1 MKILNL
7 WASGKTG
14 GIEVLW
20 KNILINSKEDNRV
33 CCMFEEG
40 EIYTQLNKMGIK
52 TLSTTNCKKNI
63 SRIVKI
69 IYNYCIKEKIDVVI
83 LHHGGVSC
91 DLVYILLR
99 KKLKKILF
107 VRYLHSCF
115 DQYSYGNDGSIIKKH
130 IVKLLMKKALNISDL
145 LVYISKAVKR
155 SFDNNFKI
163 KNIRNVV
170 VYNGIPNDFFRENL
184 TPKKECG
191 INIAYIGRLVKAK
204 GINLLIKA
212 FAIVYKKNKNIKLTI
227 TGDGKEKT
235 NLERE
240 TNELN
245 IIEEIEFT
253 GRKENVIPIL
263 DKTDIFIYPSIWE
276 EGFGISVVEA
286 MARGCIPITFN
297 KGGLPEI
304 ITNGVNGIIVKEISS
319 EALAQAIEYVL
330 NMDDEEK
337 NKMKKEA
344 IERSKDFSIDNT
356 ISQLEKALK
365 SL

>member
-40 EIYTQLNKMGIK
+40 EIYTQLNKIGIK

-91 DLVYILLR
+91 NLVYILLR
-99 KKLKKILF
+99 KKLKNIGF

-115 DQYSYGNDGSIIKKH
+115 DQYSYGNDGNIIKKY
-130 IVKLLMKKALNISDL
+130 IVKLLMKRVLNISDL
-145 LVYISKAVKR
+145 LVYISNAVKR
-155 SFDNNFKI
+155 SFDDNFKLKNI
-163 KNIRNVV
+163 KNVV
-170 VYNGIPNDFFRENL
+170 IYNGIPSIFLENNVDSKKGFRL
-184 TPKKECG
+184 
-191 INIAYIGRLVKAK
+191 NITFIGRLIKAK
-204 GINLLIKA
+204 GINLLIKS
-212 FAIVYKKNKNIKLTI
+212 FANVYKKNKNIKLTI
-227 TGDGKEKT
+227 TGDGKEKN

-240 TNELN
+240 VNELN
-245 IIEEIEFT
+245 IVEAVEFT

-263 DKTDIFIYPSIWE
+263 DKTDIFVYPSIWE

-304 ITNGVNGIIVKEISS
+304 ITNGVNGIIVEETSS
-319 EALAQAIEYVL
+319 EALAKAIEKVI
-330 NMDDEEK
+330 NMRDEEK
-337 NKMKKEA
+337 SKMRIEA
-344 IERSKDFSIDNT
+344 MKRARDFSIDNT